1 MRLQPNDYSCGP
13 IAILNAYYYKYKC
26 FPNISL
32 KKLCNRC
39 LTNEE
44 IGTERWNMNYNNI
57 IDLGKSIYNKQS
69 IIEMSAFILLYSFGE
84 KYAHY
89 VFVERKKDKYF
100 IYNYCDESS
109 DNYINVVK
117 SKEEF
122 EDLIRANPK
131 VDELDYPLAWV
142 V

>member
-57 IDLGKSIYNKQS
+57 IDLGKGIYNKKS

-109 DNYINVVK
+109 DNYMNVVK
-117 SKEEF
+117 NKGEF